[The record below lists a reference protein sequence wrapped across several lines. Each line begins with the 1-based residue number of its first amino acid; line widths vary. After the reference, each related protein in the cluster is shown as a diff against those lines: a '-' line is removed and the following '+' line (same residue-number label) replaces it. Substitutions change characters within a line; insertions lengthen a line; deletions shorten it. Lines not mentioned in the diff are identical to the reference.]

1 MANIDDD
8 VVAGFGEE
16 WSRYDQSGVS
26 REELKTVFDAYFS
39 VFPWESLTKNAVGFD
54 LGCGT
59 GRWAGLVAPHVG
71 ILHCIDPSHKA
82 LDMAKKNLQE
92 FSNCRFHLASVDE
105 IPLPDESADFGYSI
119 GVLHHTPD
127 PMAALNACTAKL
139 KPGSPFLVYL
149 YYAFDNRPI
158 WFRAIW
164 RLSDFLR
171 RVISRMPYSWRYA
184 ASQAVAAFVYL
195 PMSRFALFLEK
206 SGAKIDSFPLSYY
219 RHSSFYIMRNDS
231 LDRFGTMLE
240 HRFTQT
246 EIRKMMAEAGL
257 EDIRFREAPPYW
269 CAAGIKKCAE

>member
-26 REELKTVFDAYFS
+26 RQELKRVFDAYFS
-39 VFPWESLTKNAVGFD
+39 VFPWKSFTKNAVGFD

-59 GRWAGLVAPHVG
+59 GRWAGFVAPHVG
-71 ILHCIDPSHKA
+71 VLHCIDPSPKA
-82 LDMAKKNLQE
+82 LDVARKNLQE
-92 FSNCRFHLASVDE
+92 FSNCRYHQASVDE
-105 IPLPDESADFGYSI
+105 IPLPDSSADFGYCL

-127 PMAALNACTAKL
+127 PIAALNACTAKL
-139 KPGSPFLVYL
+139 KAGAPFLVYL
-149 YYAFDNRPI
+149 YYAFDNRPV

-171 RVISRMPYSWRYA
+171 RVISKMPYSWRYA
-184 ASQAVAAFVYL
+184 ASQAFAAFVYL

-219 RHSSFYIMRNDS
+219 RRSNFYIIRNDS
-231 LDRFGTMLE
+231 LDRFGTRLE

-246 EIRKMMAEAGL
+246 EIRQMMAEAGL
-257 EDIRFREAPPYW
+257 EDIGFRDAPPYW
-269 CAAGIKKCAE
+269 CAVGIRKCAE

>member
-26 REELKTVFDAYFS
+26 RQELKRLFDAYFS
-39 VFPWESLTKNAVGFD
+39 VFPWEGLTKNAIGFD
-54 LGCGT
+54 IGCGT
-59 GRWAGLVAPHVG
+59 GRWAAFVAPQVG
-71 ILHCIDPSHKA
+71 LLHCIDPSRKA
-82 LDMAKKNLQE
+82 LDVAKMNLQE
-92 FSNCRFHLASVDE
+92 FSNCRYHLASVDE
-105 IPLPDESADFGYSI
+105 IPLPDSSADFGYCL

-127 PMAALNACTAKL
+127 PIAALNACTAKL
-139 KPGSPFLVYL
+139 KAGAPFLVYL
-149 YYAFDNRPI
+149 YYAFDNRPV

-195 PMSRFALFLEK
+195 PMSRFGLFLEK

-219 RHSSFYIMRNDS
+219 RRSSFYIIGNDS
-231 LDRFGTMLE
+231 LDRFGTRLE

-246 EIRKMMAEAGL
+246 EIRHMMAKAGL

-269 CAAGIKKCAE
+269 CAVGIRKCAE